1 MKRFNIT
8 VNGKAYDV
16 AVEELDSS
24 AAPVASASV
33 SAPVQAAAPAAS
45 APVAGSGEKVNAPM
59 PGTVL
64 DVKVNVGDTV
74 SKGQVIMILEA
85 MKMILLLHVTAK
97 LLAFL
102 LRKVIPLILE
112 TLLQQ

>member
-33 SAPVQAAAPAAS
+33 SAPVQAAAPGGFCS
-45 APVAGSGEKVNAPM
+45 CCRIRR
-59 PGTVL
+59 
-64 DVKVNVGDTV
+64 
-74 SKGQVIMILEA
+74 KG
-85 MKMILLLHVTAK
+85 
-97 LLAFL
+97 
-102 LRKVIPLILE
+102 
-112 TLLQQ
+112 

>member
-1 MKRFNIT
+1 MCIRDRFCT
-8 VNGKAYDV
+8 WCGAGFG
-16 AVEELDSS
+16 
-24 AAPVASASV
+24 SV
-33 SAPVQAAAPAAS
+33 STQSLSAAPAAS

-85 MKMILLLHVTAK
+85 MKMENDIVASCDGKITSVLAK
-97 LLAFL
+97 KGDTVNSGDALAT
-102 LRKVIPLILE
+102 IG
-112 TLLQQ
+112 